1 MPLLLELLHQ
11 HHLCQSP
18 KPLLLVLMTLMVLVM
33 MKAMNKMKIIT
44 KTIMVTTIMKPD
56 QDGGFDG
63 M

>member
-33 MKAMNKMKIIT
+33 MKAMKKMKIIT
-44 KTIMVTTIMKPD
+44 KTIMVTTI
-56 QDGGFDG
+56 
-63 M
+63 